1 MRVLARKTFIIKNTH
16 PLIDMKNSSFTALL
30 LGTVSLV
37 TAFGVL
43 TAHAEEG
50 AGGHYVPGATSSFI
64 DTLPSKPG
72 LVVAGAYTYYE
83 GDSQV
88 DKPIKF
94 AGLLGLGASARC
106 DAATIFG
113 IYQTDFDL
121 LGGTYAFAAAIPVL
135 EVDVSASV
143 DPPLGPTVQRNDS
156 ASGIGDITIYPLMI
170 GWTDGPDWKYDF
182 RLGIYA
188 PTGKFEEGQLANPG
202 RNYWTF
208 EPSFSVSWLSTK
220 IGTEATL
227 FTGFDINTENSDT
240 NYRSGTSFHL
250 DGTLAQHLPIGDH
263 GIVGVGANAF
273 YYEQIT
279 GDSGSGAT
287 LGDFKGRTA
296 GVGPVISYVTKINGN
311 DVAAELK
318 WLPELSVNRRLKGDT
333 IWFKVGI
340 SF

>member
-1 MRVLARKTFIIKNTH
+1 MKTNSIIRTGILA
-16 PLIDMKNSSFTALL
+16 
-30 LGTVSLV
+30 SLV
-37 TAFGVL
+37 IAQS
-43 TAHAEEG
+43 HAEEG

-64 DTLPSKPG
+64 DALPGKPG
-72 LVVAGAYTYYE
+72 LVVAAAYTYYE
-83 GDSQV
+83 GDTDL
-88 DKPIKF
+88 DKPLKF
-94 AGLLGLGASARC
+94 AGLLGLNASARC

-113 IYQTDFDL
+113 IYQTDFEL
-121 LGGTYAFAAAIPVL
+121 LGGKYAMGAAIPFL

-143 DPPLGPTVQRNDS
+143 VPPIGPTVQRNDT
-156 ASGIGDITIYPLMI
+156 ASGLGDITLYPVMI
-170 GWTDGPDWKYDF
+170 GWTDGPDLKYDF

-188 PTGKFEEGQLANPG
+188 PTGSFEEGQLANPG

-208 EPSFSVSWLSTK
+208 EPSVSVSWLSTT

-227 FTGFDINTENSDT
+227 FAGFDINTENPDT
-240 NYRSGTSFHL
+240 DYRSGTSFHL
-250 DGTLAQHLPIGDH
+250 DGTLAQHLPLGDY
-263 GIVGVGANAF
+263 GIIGVGANAF
-273 YYEQIT
+273 FYDQIS

-318 WLPELSVNRRLKGDT
+318 WLPELSVTRRLKGDT
-333 IWFKVGI
+333 IWFKVGV